1 MRGRIAIAAP
11 FPYNPLMTRTNAS
24 VLGGGRKTGSG
35 AGRLHWRAALAV
47 AVPVALLLAALAAL
61 SGLRRGEK
69 AGIPVLRAAAAAP
82 SAAVR
87 PQAGTIVFQSRVD
100 GVWQL
105 YSLDL
110 ASGVRN
116 RLARSRADDLHPNV
130 SPDGAWIAFG
140 SMRSGAA
147 AIWRM
152 PRAGGAAER
161 LSLDAGECHDPC
173 WTADGRGLLYGS
185 RRGNGEHIYLLDL
198 ATRRERPLTGGFW
211 RDILPSASPDGNAV
225 AFARNKLGWDVYRM
239 DSDGANVRAL
249 TGKGGNCRPDWSPDG
264 RRIAYVSDVADGKG
278 DVWTMAPDGSD
289 KRRIT
294 PGDESYDYNP
304 TWSPDSRWIVYETT
318 TGSKRNRWSLAV
330 IPAQGGTPL
339 LLSPQG
345 ADDRLPDWAPEPK
358 SR

>member
-1 MRGRIAIAAP
+1 MRGRIAIP
-11 FPYNPLMTRTNAS
+11 VLLPYNFPMMKTNAS
-24 VLGGGRKTGSG
+24 VLSGGRRFGPGSG
-35 AGRLHWRAALAV
+35 RLSWKVALAV
-47 AVPVALLLAALAAL
+47 VIAATLLLAGLAAL
-61 SGLRRGEK
+61 NGLRRGRDEG
-69 AGIPVLRAAAAAP
+69 APVLPAVGAAP
-82 SAAVR
+82 VR
-87 PQAGTIVFQSRVD
+87 PGEGTIVFQSRVN

-105 YSLDL
+105 HSLDL
-110 ASGVRN
+110 ASGVRS
-116 RLARSRADDLHPNV
+116 RLAPSEADDVHPNV

-140 SMRSGAA
+140 SMRSGTA
-147 AIWRM
+147 AIWRV
-152 PRAGGAAER
+152 RRDGGGAER
-161 LSLDAGECHDPC
+161 LSNAGECYDPC
-173 WTADGRGLLYGS
+173 WTADGSGVLYGS
-185 RRGNGEHIYLLDL
+185 RRGGREHIYSLDL
-198 ATRRERPLTGGFW
+198 ATHRERPLTGGFW
-211 RDILPSASPDGNAV
+211 RDILPSASPDGAAV

-278 DVWTMAPDGSD
+278 DVWTMAPDGGD

-294 PGDESYDYNP
+294 PGNDSYDYNP

-339 LLSPQG
+339 RLSPQG

-358 SR
+358 AR

>member
-1 MRGRIAIAAP
+1 MRVLIAIP
-11 FPYNPLMTRTNAS
+11 GPLPYNFLMTKSDVS
-24 VLGGGRKTGSG
+24 VLCGGRVPGPG
-35 AGRLHWRAALAV
+35 ARKFSWQAALALV
-47 AVPVALLLAALAAL
+47 IPAALLFAALAAL
-61 SGLRRGEK
+61 GGLRSGKEAVAPALPA
-69 AGIPVLRAAAAAP
+69 AGAAP
-82 SAAVR
+82 IR
-87 PQAGTIVFQSRVD
+87 PPAGTIVFQSRVD

-110 ASGVRN
+110 ASGART
-116 RLARSRADDLHPNV
+116 RLTRSQADDLHPNV

-140 SMRSGAA
+140 SMRSGTA
-147 AIWRM
+147 AIWRV
-152 PRAGGAAER
+152 RRDGGEAEQ
-161 LSLDAGECHDPC
+161 LSRGEGEFHDPC
-173 WTADGRGLLYGS
+173 WTADGGGVLYGS
-185 RRGNGEHIYLLDL
+185 RRGRGEHIYSLDL

-211 RDILPSASPDGNAV
+211 RDILPSASPDGAAV

-239 DSDGANVRAL
+239 DIDGANVRAL

-294 PGDESYDYNP
+294 PGDDSYDYNP

-339 LLSPQG
+339 RLSPAG